1 MAPRR
6 RWASSSRCPWC
17 HCRDSQMRA
26 STIHCA
32 STYFTQH
39 TRDTKHH
46 HQRSKRITCTHCIPD
61 AAADAVAGLLV
72 SAGKAVE
79 LVGRLGGDG
88 GGRDTYSPGKHVSGV
103 VAHNYLECR
112 RGLCQHPQLQR
123 IDMNLKQRVLVAL
136 HRYLRDGARMRG
148 HMCVLG
154 ACACACKHGSTIL
167 ADWTGYTPRS
177 YM

>member
-1 MAPRR
+1 MLWQAC
-6 RWASSSRCPWC
+6 SSPLARQWSLLVAWEE
-17 HCRDSQMRA
+17 MV
-26 STIHCA
+26 
-32 STYFTQH
+32 
-39 TRDTKHH
+39 
-46 HQRSKRITCTHCIPD
+46 
-61 AAADAVAGLLV
+61 VAGTHTVPESMLAEWLRTIALSV
-72 SAGKAVE
+72 
-79 LVGRLGGDG
+79 DG
-88 GGRDTYSPGKHVSGV
+88 ASVNTRKLH
-103 VAHNYLECR
+103 
-112 RGLCQHPQLQR
+112 R